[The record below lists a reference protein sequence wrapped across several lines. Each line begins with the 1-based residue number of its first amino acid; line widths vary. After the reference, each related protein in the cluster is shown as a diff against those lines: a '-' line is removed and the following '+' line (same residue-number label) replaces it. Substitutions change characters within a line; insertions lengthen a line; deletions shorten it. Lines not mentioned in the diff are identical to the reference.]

1 MCINFNPF
9 FQVKYVQQILIY
21 QSTFQ
26 FQISE
31 NVNTFSTLI
40 SYIKTLTDRKRHFLR
55 TILLKN
61 INYDQIIIHSICCEI
76 NFNTLV
82 LQLRIPTLPTLYFMI
97 AKASEVVKFTW
108 HSTGNIIIKPTL
120 WNGDHCLS
128 R

>member
-9 FQVKYVQQILIY
+9 FQVKYVQLLIY

-82 LQLRIPTLPTLYFMI
+82 LQLRIPALPTLHVECQ
-97 AKASEVVKFTW
+97 S
-108 HSTGNIIIKPTL
+108 L
-120 WNGDHCLS
+120 
-128 R
+128 